1 MQRIHA
7 MGLIIG
13 LAALTGG
20 CMSSGSSTPTPSA
33 ATQAAE
39 TDRSFMNIFKY
50 GGLTKPESMREE
62 EEDFECPSMQILEGT
77 AALRAESG
85 AAVRHQFSVVQ
96 TARECRVE
104 GNQVVIK
111 MGVEGRALLGPAGS
125 PGTFTV
131 PVRFVAKR
139 GDTVIASK
147 LIRQSVTIPKGDTQ
161 ASFITIEEGMTVP
174 KDGAEIELF
183 VGLDASGG
191 ADKPQRKKR

>member
-1 MQRIHA
+1 MQRLQA

-20 CMSSGSSTPTPSA
+20 CMSSGGSSTPSA
-33 ATQAAE
+33 ASPAAASGS
-39 TDRSFMNIFKY
+39 SFMNIFKY
-50 GGLTKPESMREE
+50 GGLTKPESMKEE
-62 EEDFECPSMQILEGT
+62 EEDFECPSIQILEGT

-85 AAVRHQFSVVQ
+85 SGVRHQFSVVQ

-111 MGVEGRALLGPAGS
+111 MGVEGRALLGPAGT

-139 GDTVIASK
+139 GDQVVASK
-147 LIRQSVTIPKGDTQ
+147 IQRQSVTIPKGDTQ
-161 ASFITIEEGMTVP
+161 ASFIAIEEGMTVP

-183 VGLDASGG
+183 VGLDEKGG